1 MQFHA
6 IPCNTIHHHAI
17 PCNTMQYHAIPWM
30 LNNCW
35 RSVPLPCG
43 QYMAIF
49 MIVDKAIFYII
60 LCSSNLESAQMICT
74 MWWWGYSSIRV
85 SHAGRRSACWVRS
98 DGTDWK
104 TQLPPHIQ
112 PLLSYF
118 TLTFWNRLTPSGNT
132 PRNLVFGRSAEQ
144 NTKCGWQ
151 KVAEVVKGSSHV
163 NVYC

>member
-1 MQFHA
+1 MKVNN
-6 IPCNTIHHHAI
+6 ITITFLVYFKDLINFLMGFQALR
-17 PCNTMQYHAIPWM
+17 NY
-30 LNNCW
+30 
-35 RSVPLPCG
+35 
-43 QYMAIF
+43 IF
-49 MIVDKAIFYII
+49 FSLLDMIVDKAISTLKFS
-60 LCSSNLESAQMICT
+60 LVCSCNLESAQMICT

-118 TLTFWNRLTPSGNT
+118 TLTFWNRLKPSGNT

-151 KVAEVVKGSSHV
+151 KVAEVMKGSSHV
-163 NVYC
+163 SIYR

>member
-1 MQFHA
+1 MTFSSLSVWAFHYYLV
-6 IPCNTIHHHAI
+6 IRFGFFIIYSLLTWYDSW
-17 PCNTMQYHAIPWM
+17 QGY
-30 LNNCW
+30 
-35 RSVPLPCG
+35 
-43 QYMAIF
+43 
-49 MIVDKAIFYII
+49 FYIVVS
-60 LCSSNLESAQMICT
+60 LVCSCNLESAQMICT